1 MIKYIQLVIIILT
14 TAVVG
19 YAFSPKE
26 IIKKGTKLI
35 YDVRRDGGS
44 YTLEV
49 EVKNNTKDLFLD
61 WQINGPAKLNGSL
74 NLNYKLIDSADGI
87 ANYFSDNTSDNN
99 NLCNVVLSKK
109 MFNALNKN
117 EAIEIYTDKK
127 NDIKSVFGNAILLT
141 QTIGYNTNFSN
152 ELNCKTVTNGDN
164 YQITYLNDA
173 DFPLIVE
180 MQLDWYMRLRTI
192 ENR

>member
-1 MIKYIQLVIIILT
+1 MMVYIQIFFIISISISSCF
-14 TAVVG
+14 AI
-19 YAFSPKE
+19 SPKE
-26 IIKKGTKLI
+26 LVKKGTKLI

-49 EVKNNTKDLFLD
+49 EVKNNAKDLFLD
-61 WQINGPAKLNGSL
+61 WQINGPTKLNGSL

-127 NDIKSVFGNAILLT
+127 NDIKSVFGNPVLLT